1 METYQKL
8 QAKMQAQVWTDVLAE
23 DDVKLLQDVEV
34 MSGNLISQ
42 VYIFIDLFHQYID
55 LVQSAAIFS
64 PDFVE
69 PSENNA
75 NVYPTQTSA
84 TAGPTPEK
92 IHDPAMGSNRADR
105 RAEEKK
111 YKKNPPQ
118 GQKPRRKTPFE
129 VAGQNLGEPKQN
141 DM

>member
-1 METYQKL
+1 METFQKL
-8 QAKMQAQVWTDVLAE
+8 QTKMETQVWTDVLAE
-23 DDVKLLQDVEV
+23 EDVKLLQDVEV

-69 PSENNA
+69 PAENDA
-75 NVYPTQTSA
+75 NVYPTQTSRHS
-84 TAGPTPEK
+84 ESV
-92 IHDPAMGSNRADR
+92 HDPAMSSNRADR
-105 RAEEKK
+105 RAKEKK
-111 YKKNPPQ
+111 KSPPPQ
-118 GQKPRRKTPFE
+118 GRKLPFH
-129 VAGQNLGEPKQN
+129 VTGQNLGEPKQN

>member
-1 METYQKL
+1 
-8 QAKMQAQVWTDVLAE
+8 MQDEIWKNRLSD

-69 PSENNA
+69 PEENDA
-75 NVYPTQTSA
+75 NVYPTQTSSHLESA
-84 TAGPTPEK
+84 
-92 IHDPAMGSNRADR
+92 HDPAMSGNRAER
-105 RAEEKK
+105 RAQEKP
-111 YKKNPPQ
+111 KK
-118 GQKPRRKTPFE
+118 KTPFD
-129 VAGQNLGEPKQN
+129 VVQGKK
-141 DM
+141 